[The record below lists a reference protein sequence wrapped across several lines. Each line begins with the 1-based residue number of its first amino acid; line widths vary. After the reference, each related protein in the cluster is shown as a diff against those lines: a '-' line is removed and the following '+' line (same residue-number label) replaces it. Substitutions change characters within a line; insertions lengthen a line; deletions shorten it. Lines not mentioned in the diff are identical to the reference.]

1 MVGWWITHW
10 RGALSKVATIEAAKK
25 EESDLEVVANN
36 LDIHPKVFSLCTS
49 GDFVEQVP
57 EKK

>member
-1 MVGWWITHW
+1 M
-10 RGALSKVATIEAAKK
+10 ATIEAAKK

-36 LDIHPKVFSLCTS
+36 LDVHPKVSGLRVS
-49 GDFVEQVP
+49 GDIVEQVP